1 MKRLLGLGGKSGN
14 SEEEEKSTKKEKK
27 RTTEFDKKAYMVKKE
42 VDLNSCT
49 LQLTLKNDFRK
60 RRAKKV

>member
-14 SEEEEKSTKKEKK
+14 SEEEERTKKEKK